1 MDKVPAGAY
10 TYSDSY
16 LKQLRKAELIEYY
29 RRVEGN
35 WFNAIETNNIQYDN
49 CKKLLKNERDK
60 TINDSKG
67 TVAKAI
73 CIGCGYLKGTECT
86 YTGQNCGTSKPM
98 LEVAMKALDELKVG
112 DE

>member
-29 RRVEGN
+29 RRVEEN

-49 CKKLLKNERDK
+49 CKTLLKNERNK
-60 TINDSKG
+60 AIEDSKEA
-67 TVAKAI
+67 VAKAI
-73 CIGCGYLKGTECT
+73 YGTVGNMLDRECHAGLLQSLYKVLITLK
-86 YTGQNCGTSKPM
+86 
-98 LEVAMKALDELKVG
+98 LL
-112 DE
+112 

>member
-1 MDKVPAGAY
+1 MGKVPVGAY

-49 CKKLLKNERDK
+49 CKTLLKNERNK
-60 TINDSKG
+60 AIEDSKEA
-67 TVAKAI
+67 VAI
-73 CIGCGYLKGTECT
+73 CIGCGYLKETDT

-98 LEVAMKALDELKVG
+98 LEVAMKVLDKLKV
-112 DE
+112 